1 MCRYHHQMY
10 ARLIRWLRSYK
21 RSIQR
26 TQLESKQMDTTMERA
41 TGLHFFILKRP
52 MPCTLAVARYSSWA
66 EIDDLHTRIFDISET
81 AYPDVYGQIS
91 KLESEVMEALHCGVD
106 VTIATAEPVETFP
119 RLAALILHDLT

>member
-1 MCRYHHQMY
+1 MY
-10 ARLIRWLRSYK
+10 ARLIQWLRSYK

-26 TQLESKQMDTTMERA
+26 TQLESKQLDVAPLQRA
-41 TGLHFFILKRP
+41 TGLNFYILKKP
-52 MPCTLAVARYSSWA
+52 LPCTLAVARYSSWA
-66 EIDDLHTRIFDISET
+66 EIDELNTRIFDISEI
-81 AYPDVYGQIS
+81 AYPDAYGQIS